1 MTNVNIEKY
10 AKTGEFRATL
20 DFHKKDV
27 DWNMITKQIHSG
39 CHCIWV
45 ESDLESYI
53 RIHGHDVSCVEYVL
67 NKLYLYLFLSI
78 QPLMTLSASLK

>member
-10 AKTGEFRATL
+10 PKTGEFCATL
-20 DFHKKDV
+20 DFGNKEVCWNTIHK
-27 DWNMITKQIHSG
+27 QLYSG

-67 NKLYLYLFLSI
+67 NKLEYHI
-78 QPLMTLSASLK
+78 VCGEAN

>member
-1 MTNVNIEKY
+1 MDNVNIEKY

-20 DFHKKDV
+20 DFHKKGV
-27 DWNMITKQIHSG
+27 DWNIVTKQIRSG

-67 NKLYLYLFLSI
+67 NKLEDHI
-78 QPLMTLSASLK
+78 DCGEAN

>member
-1 MTNVNIEKY
+1 
-10 AKTGEFRATL
+10 
-20 DFHKKDV
+20 
-27 DWNMITKQIHSG
+27 MITKQIHSG

-67 NKLYLYLFLSI
+67 NKLEDRI
-78 QPLMTLSASLK
+78 VCGEAN

>member
-1 MTNVNIEKY
+1 MNNVNIEKY

-27 DWNMITKQIHSG
+27 DRNMITKQIHSG

-67 NKLYLYLFLSI
+67 NKLEDRI
-78 QPLMTLSASLK
+78 VCGEAN